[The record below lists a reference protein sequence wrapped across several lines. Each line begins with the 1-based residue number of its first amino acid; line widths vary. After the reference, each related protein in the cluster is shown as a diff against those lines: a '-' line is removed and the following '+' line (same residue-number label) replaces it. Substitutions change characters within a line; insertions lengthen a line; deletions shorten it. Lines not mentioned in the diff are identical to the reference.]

1 MKRFRNQRKKNFILV
16 VEIGSNCVKKIIEG
30 PDEQTLKKAE
40 LEKIDLATERKA
52 NTLFQQYS
60 PHIHEVIRIRASDI
74 DDLKQAFPECSGWDA
89 IISEQLTII

>member
-1 MKRFRNQRKKNFILV
+1 MKI
-16 VEIGSNCVKKIIEG
+16 IIEG

-40 LEKIDLATERKA
+40 LEKFDLAIERKA

-60 PHIHEVIRIRASDI
+60 PHIHEVILIRASDI
-74 DDLKQAFPECSGWDA
+74 DDLKQAFPEFSGWDA